1 MAERGAEFLVAA
13 TFQPSAERGQRL
25 ERRAQFTKRYAEER
39 RKLEEQLRKELEE
52 KRQPLLKELVARL
65 KGEFSAEPPT
75 PR

>member
-1 MAERGAEFLVAA
+1 MACVGKRWLRKSISIRDTGLTLEG
-13 TFQPSAERGQRL
+13 